1 MIEGKKIKIFGVRSG
16 LIGDMITALP
26 ILDILEQKHPD
37 SYKIWFIQ
45 KKCSQAAPLFIQ
57 HPLIDKIIISTADEE
72 MTKEEIK
79 LKESCDIS
87 VNVSPPVIDDGFWYN
102 IRNHVDESILMAGFK
117 PKECLNKIPSLTKW
131 FSVEKKIGTVAIWA
145 FSGYGNSPQRN
156 PTKEWWNKTCEIF
169 IKMGLKIVQFGHDYD
184 PLIHKSAKRFKKT
197 SFFDQI
203 KFSLSCDFV
212 IGTDSGSQWVL
223 GAYGMPQIIL
233 FTNWLTNHWSNLES
247 LCPINSN
254 GLQIRLF
261 APSNCDNIPH
271 QNVEIATTLLTH
283 KCQIEI

>member
-1 MIEGKKIKIFGVRSG
+1 MTEGKKIKIFGVRSG

-26 ILDILEQKHPD
+26 ILNILEQKYPD

-57 HPLIDKIIISTADEE
+57 HPLIDKIMIGVADEE
-72 MTKEEIK
+72 MTATETQ
-79 LKESCDIS
+79 LKESCDVS

-102 IRNHVDESILMAGFK
+102 IRDHVDESILMAGFK
-117 PKECLNKIPSLTKW
+117 PKDCLDKTPKLIRW
-131 FSVEKKIGTVAIWA
+131 FPIEKNIRTVAIWA

-156 PTKEWWNKTCEIF
+156 PTKEWWSKTCEIL
-169 IKMGLKIVQFGHDYD
+169 ISMGFKVVQLGHDFD
-184 PLIHKSAKRFKKT
+184 SLIHKSAKRLKKM

-223 GAYGMPQIIL
+223 GAYGAPQIIL
-233 FTNWLTNHWSNLES
+233 FTNWSTNHWSNLEA

-254 GLQIRLF
+254 GLQLRLF
-261 APSNCDNIPH
+261 APNGCSNIPH
-271 QNVEIATTLLTH
+271 ENIEISAKLLSH